1 MLLLY
6 EVFFSAL
13 VEQYAL
19 LIQHTPLWKPW
30 FVCDST
36 SHNACLGNRFCVF
49 LGKLDTVDWLA
60 LCKWGPC
67 HPLGE
72 GAVYSG
78 RSGGTDLLP
87 CIAISKHRHKGCQ
100 PLIAR
105 QSTALLQINSTQD
118 GKNCTCSSEV
128 SSSPVFL
135 VFISLFENNLDF
147 VCGYVRKAVAGNCQ
161 KKLNCISLVFLKKV
175 IDWLWVPT
183 LASDPKTCDKRHI
196 PLTSCSQTLCSE

>member
-60 LCKWGPC
+60 LCKWSPC

-72 GAVYSG
+72 GEVYGVGEARAQTCLPASP
-78 RSGGTDLLP
+78 SPSTDTKDAGLSLPLSPNKQPVGWKELQTFLWGFQLP
-87 CIAISKHRHKGCQ
+87 CI
-100 PLIAR
+100 PW
-105 QSTALLQINSTQD
+105 LLFW
-118 GKNCTCSSEV
+118 V
-128 SSSPVFL
+128 SW
-135 VFISLFENNLDF
+135 NNLDF
-147 VCGYVRKAVAGNCQ
+147 VCEYVREEVMGNCP
-161 KKLNCISLVFLKKV
+161 KKKKNCI
-175 IDWLWVPT
+175 
-183 LASDPKTCDKRHI
+183 
-196 PLTSCSQTLCSE
+196 